1 MKVGDK
7 VYHRDT
13 PDKVATIMSATI
25 KKKKDYTDVRYRA
38 IYEDGSVFT
47 FRGCQVGKT
56 ILKLD
61 ESPFKQLNI
70 FDYI

>member
-25 KKKKDYTDVRYRA
+25 KKKKALKVLYFIFV
-38 IYEDGSVFT
+38 
-47 FRGCQVGKT
+47 T
-56 ILKLD
+56 IILPK
-61 ESPFKQLNI
+61 
-70 FDYI
+70 